1 MAQQGRISRTDA
13 SKPARMPAY
22 LDSNCGGHAY
32 VARNIQF
39 SRTLHI
45 ARGRLAG
52 KQPSPDVPA
61 RKSNTLDLDSFTAK
75 STPRSYIFSHILP
88 NFSMKGHDRPYG
100 CTFSTCNKT
109 FGSKYAWKRH
119 ENSQHFHLETW
130 RCDEER
136 PEGGL
141 CATVF
146 YRRQVF
152 QEHLVKVHQ
161 KEDEHIKSA
170 LDSCRIGRNCQNR
183 FWCGFCN
190 KIVDLRKRGI
200 DAWTERFDHIEDHF
214 RGRHSLPK
222 QSIQDWVPLDSD
234 KPKRDVGSPNS
245 RGSPG
250 EKGFTESASSCTA
263 ASPTSKSAGPSSP
276 SGMNQA
282 SHPLPGQ
289 NANAEYLTPVS
300 TAAKSAIPS
309 KIPNFWHHDF
319 EESASGTPQP
329 GELAQ
334 LDGDLESTVPT
345 DPTERTKSTWGNS
358 SLSKWA
364 DLYLQI
370 CECSHT
376 SLESFT
382 TIDSKPG
389 ATLKLKSLSG
399 TAHKQNLLA
408 ITSNKTN
415 IPVEEGNASSSG
427 MPVPALASLV
437 AKGHEEGFL
446 LGVYHKCSSILAKVV
461 VIILKLQPKT
471 EILDKKSASMLRS
484 SSDLFFLWGENF
496 QPADL
501 DFIIEWSCDLKD
513 AIIQYVMDISEALIK
528 SK

>member
-1 MAQQGRISRTDA
+1 
-13 SKPARMPAY
+13 
-22 LDSNCGGHAY
+22 
-32 VARNIQF
+32 
-39 SRTLHI
+39 
-45 ARGRLAG
+45 
-52 KQPSPDVPA
+52 
-61 RKSNTLDLDSFTAK
+61 
-75 STPRSYIFSHILP
+75 
-88 NFSMKGHDRPYG
+88 MKGHDRPYG
-100 CTFSTCNKT
+100 CTFLTCNKT

-136 PEGGL
+136 PEGGGL

-146 YRRQVF
+146 YRRQGF
-152 QEHLVKVHQ
+152 QEHLIKAHQ

-170 LDSCRIGRNCQNR
+170 VDNCRIGRNCQSR
-183 FWCGFCN
+183 FWCGFC
-190 KIVDLRKRGI
+190 KRTVDLKKRGV
-200 DAWTERFDHIEDHF
+200 DAWTERFNHIDDHF
-214 RGRHSLPK
+214 MGRHSLPK
-222 QSIQDWVPLDSD
+222 QSIQDWIPIDSD
-234 KPKRDVGSPNS
+234 KPKGDVGSPHSWGS
-245 RGSPG
+245 RDG
-250 EKGFTESASSCTA
+250 EFTESAPSSTA
-263 ASPTSKSAGPSSP
+263 LSPISKSARPSSP
-276 SGMNQA
+276 SGINKS
-282 SHPLPGQ
+282 SHPLPGL
-289 NANAEYLTPVS
+289 NTNAEYLASVS
-300 TAAKSAIPS
+300 IAAESSIRS
-309 KIPNFWHHDF
+309 KLPNFWHHDF
-319 EESASGTPQP
+319 EESASGTPQRE
-329 GELAQ
+329 ELAQ

-358 SLSKWA
+358 SLSKWP

-376 SLESFT
+376 LESFT

-399 TAHKQNLLA
+399 TAHHEQKLLA

-427 MPVPALASLV
+427 IPVPALASLV

-501 DFIIEWSCDLKD
+501 DYIMEWSCDLKD